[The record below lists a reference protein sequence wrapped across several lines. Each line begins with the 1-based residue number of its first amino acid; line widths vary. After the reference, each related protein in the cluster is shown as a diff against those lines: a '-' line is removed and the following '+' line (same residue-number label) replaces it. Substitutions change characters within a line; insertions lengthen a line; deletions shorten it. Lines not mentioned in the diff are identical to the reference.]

1 LSFWNPST
9 WFNKTTHI
17 FDGFMPFRLWQ
28 SSPQFND
35 YTESRAKLIAALSNP
50 ALLKVICLQCDLFSM
65 GKVYVYQNGKERE
78 SDPAIERMMQPNP
91 MQQGTS
97 QFLWDYMFWL
107 MLGNSYLHFSS
118 KVVDRD
124 NAPMYWLEP
133 YKMEWPLSLERKKDK
148 MIFSQ
153 KAWNELLEE
162 EVTYRYDDG
171 TTKKIKLKDIAWFTD
186 LSNGT
191 GNWFKGS
198 SRIDALT
205 KIISNNEATLDADN
219 INIRYSGKFIVAG
232 QQDRTDVTKT
242 PMGDTEKRDV
252 EEKIDGM
259 DKKVH
264 AMKSMIDIKRFVD
277 DRRALDLDKAYLGQ
291 YFLIGN
297 MFGIPRDVLEAYQSS
312 TFENQEKARASHV
325 SYTLEPKSEMLCS
338 GLDKIWGYN
347 TRLQTKRIIISW
359 DHLPFV
365 QVFEKDRVSV
375 KDTQVR
381 VFLSM
386 YKSGIPLAEINEF
399 LDTKFTI
406 DETKRQEES
415 QQGGN
420 GSPKKANN

>member
-1 LSFWNPST
+1 
-9 WFNKTTHI
+9 
-17 FDGFMPFRLWQ
+17 
-28 SSPQFND
+28 
-35 YTESRAKLIAALSNP
+35 
-50 ALLKVICLQCDLFSM
+50 M

-148 MIFSQ
+148 MVFSQ

-415 QQGGN
+415 QQGG
-420 GSPKKANN
+420 KKADK